1 VGVHAQLKIIGIS
14 FGLRENFGSVYR
26 GSVFRYSCGSHG
38 LAKDI
43 APIRGRSGR
52 HGAHCTDDTAPAL
65 HRRDRV
71 VRAQQRR
78 ARRDGASR
86 RVHGRLIARGRDY
99 GARARLRR
107 ARARDRG
114 ARAGANACTI
124 TGRPRWQARTSSMM
138 PTSVIRPMYAAL
150 YGAQAA
156 RAHARTERRWRCG
169 AGAAPNPTHRPA
181 MGTVALGLNYRE

>member
-1 VGVHAQLKIIGIS
+1 MIGIS
-14 FGLRENFGSVYR
+14 SGLRENFGSVYR

-52 HGAHCTDDTAPAL
+52 HGARCTDDTAPAS

-99 GARARLRR
+99 GARAH
-107 ARARDRG
+107 A
-114 ARAGANACTI
+114 T
-124 TGRPRWQARTSSMM
+124 
-138 PTSVIRPMYAAL
+138 
-150 YGAQAA
+150 AA
-156 RAHARTERRWRCG
+156 RALTPMRAPPQDGRAGRRV
-169 AGAAPNPTHRPA
+169 RP
-181 MGTVALGLNYRE
+181 R